1 MWVYDTTATSAAAT
15 ASADGATPTT
25 VPPKQVVELT
35 GHTDTVASV
44 GFNFDGTLALTGS
57 YDGTVK
63 VWKVIYFIK
72 SNPCSHLIRMRA
84 TIVS

>member
-1 MWVYDTTATSAAAT
+1 LWVYDTTTATSAAAVT
-15 ASADGATPTT
+15 ASAEGATPTT

-63 VWKVIYFIK
+63 VWKVIYVIK
-72 SNPCSHLIRMRA
+72 SNRIHV
-84 TIVS
+84 IVN